1 MPSVRWADIPELSAR
16 DRRCRPAWQ
25 QYWQQSPPDRADP
38 RPSAFQPG
46 HIPSCYRSCECS
58 ALSPVAAACRCRCCC
73 CHRCCQL
80 GVGRPVASRP
90 APCRGWLASGP
101 GRLRPGPW
109 FLTGVSAEAPGSSV
123 VTSRVHSPGTFHLC
137 SLPCGSQSCL
147 MLEGR
152 IRTLSGPSPDPRAA
166 RTFVLS
172 VCCVPSPW
180 PISLSC
186 TISSGILCRPG
197 FRRGRSYVP
206 DADPGGLGSL
216 TSQNSSWL
224 AVCRK

>member
-58 ALSPVAAACRCRCCC
+58 ALSPVATLSSADGRCCC

-90 APCRGWLASGP
+90 APCRGWPASGP

-109 FLTGVSAEAPGSSV
+109 FLTGVSAETPGSSDFACTFTRHFSPV
-123 VTSRVHSPGTFHLC
+123 LVALRV
-137 SLPCGSQSCL
+137 QSCL
-147 MLEGR
+147 RLEGR
-152 IRTLSGPSPDPRAA
+152 TRTLSGPSPDPRAA

-172 VCCVPSPW
+172 VCCVPSP
-180 PISLSC
+180 LADL
-186 TISSGILCRPG
+186 TELHYQLGILCRPG
-197 FRRGRSYVP
+197 FRRAGRTCP
-206 DADPGGLGSL
+206 MLTPAGSAL
-216 TSQNSSWL
+216 
-224 AVCRK
+224 

>member
-1 MPSVRWADIPELSAR
+1 MVALLRLPHRHRRPARCSRADLPLFRPDISQVATDRASVL
-16 DRRCRPAWQ
+16 RCRRSLPL
-25 QYWQQSPPDRADP
+25 AD
-38 RPSAFQPG
+38 G
-46 HIPSCYRSCECS
+46 
-58 ALSPVAAACRCRCCC
+58 RCCC

-90 APCRGWLASGP
+90 APCRGWPASGP

-109 FLTGVSAEAPGSSV
+109 FLTGVSAETPGSSDFACTFTRHFSPV
-123 VTSRVHSPGTFHLC
+123 LVALRVQ
-137 SLPCGSQSCL
+137 PCL
-147 MLEGR
+147 RLEGR
-152 IRTLSGPSPDPRAA
+152 TRTLSGPSPDPRAA

-172 VCCVPSPW
+172 VCCVPSPC
-180 PISLSC
+180 PISPSC

-197 FRRGRSYVP
+197 FHRGRSYVP

-224 AVCRK
+224 PVCRK